1 MANKASNNVKVG
13 TICTLTKNDSFVF
26 RLTGT
31 TEQGYPMSD
40 CIVYRCL
47 YEKPNVQVGKP
58 VVVAYTVLFEPA
70 AKEQVELFNE
80 LTKSM

>member
-1 MANKASNNVKVG
+1 MAKDNRISNG

-31 TEQGYPMSD
+31 SKQGYPMSD

-58 VVVAYTVLFEPA
+58 VVVAYTDLFEPA
-70 AKEQVELFNE
+70 TKKQVELFQE

>member
-1 MANKASNNVKVG
+1 MVKKTSNNVKVG

-31 TEQGYPMSD
+31 SKQGYPMSD

-58 VVVAYTVLFEPA
+58 VVVAYTDLFEPA
-70 AKEQVELFNE
+70 TKKQVELFQE